1 MSMNSRKIKTWA
13 WVHKWSSLVCTVFML
28 LLCLTGLPLI
38 FHHEIGHLLGTE
50 VEAPKMPAGTPR
62 VSLDRVLEVAR
73 AQHPDR
79 VVQFASQP
87 EDDDGLWFVTLTPT
101 PAPTDDFKSV
111 AVDARTGVILA
122 QPKFDEGFMYVM
134 FKLHVDLFA
143 GLPGK
148 LFLGFMG
155 FLLLVAIVSGVV
167 LYSPFMR
174 KLDFGTVRREK
185 RPRLKWLDL
194 HNLLGIVTLVW
205 LFVVGAT
212 GMINTWADLVIKY
225 WQYDQLTTLLAPYKN
240 EPVVAVSER
249 GSVQRSYEAAM
260 QQAPGNR
267 LSFIAFPGTS
277 FSSPHHTTFFLQGK
291 EPFTSKLLQPVLVDA
306 KTAQVTAAPKLPWYL
321 TALLVSQPLHFG
333 DYGGMPMQIL
343 WALLDIATIIV
354 LGSGLYLWL
363 KRGNTVPAAASRA
376 AAERPQRE
384 EGGAPQADPAPA
396 LKA

>member
-1 MSMNSRKIKTWA
+1 VNSQRIKTWA

-28 LLCLTGLPLI
+28 LLCITGLPLI

-62 VSLDRVLEVAR
+62 VSLDRVLEVAK

-79 VVQFASQP
+79 IVQFVSQE
-87 EDDDGLWFVTLTPT
+87 EDDDAVWFVTLTPT
-101 PAPTDDFKSV
+101 PEPTDNFKQV
-111 AVDARTGVILA
+111 AVDARTGEVLA
-122 QPKFDEGFMYVM
+122 HPKTDEGFMFVM
-134 FKLHVDLFA
+134 LKLHVDLFA

-174 KLDFGTVRREK
+174 KLDFGTVRRDR

-194 HNLLGIVTLVW
+194 HNLLGIVTLAW
-205 LFVVGAT
+205 AFTVGAT
-212 GMINTWADLVIKY
+212 GMINAWADLIVKY
-225 WQYDQLTTLLAPYKN
+225 WQHDQLSALLKPYQGQ
-240 EPVVAVSER
+240 PTVPMTER
-249 GSVQRSYEAAM
+249 GSVQQSMDVALKS
-260 QQAPGNR
+260 APGMK
-267 LSFIAFPGTS
+267 LSFIAFPGTT
-277 FSSPHHTTFFLQGK
+277 FSSPHHNTFFLRGN
-291 EPFTSKLLQPVLVDA
+291 EAFTSRLLQPVLVDA
-306 KTAQVTAAPKLPWYL
+306 QTGAITASPRLPWYL

-363 KRGNTVPAAASRA
+363 KRGHTVPASAKTGEDAH
-376 AAERPQRE
+376 
-384 EGGAPQADPAPA
+384 GAPAPLVQPASTA
-396 LKA
+396 TAKVST